1 MTCSSEICMGLDS
14 HEPRGRLARYLRR
27 QYVGAHATKRLAG
40 DINCTPKT
48 AENILSGCWPN
59 SRHWAA
65 IARRFGAEVLEAVF
79 APEIDAT
86 VARLEE
92 EVRELEREL
101 EAKRA
106 LARQT
111 ARRHTG
117 READVAASVD
127 GAAR

>member
-1 MTCSSEICMGLDS
+1 MGLDS

-27 QYVGAHATKRLAG
+27 QYAGGHATKRLAG
-40 DINCTPKT
+40 DINSTPKT

-65 IARRFGAEVLEAVF
+65 IVRRFGAEVLEAVF

-86 VARLEE
+86 VAKLEE
-92 EVRELEREL
+92 EVRELERQLAER
-101 EAKRA
+101 RA
-106 LARQT
+106 LAHQA
-111 ARRHTG
+111 ARRRAG
-117 READVAASVD
+117 DEADVASSMD